1 MLFCLT
7 GYPLYQRSGGEAAI
21 QAIAE
26 AVTRKLLL
34 DEQLSPLMNEINPKK
49 LLDKQKHFLKTVF
62 GAYWEKQ
69 DLPENLREFYRQQS
83 NSLMNDGLVNDIF
96 R

>member
-1 MLFCLT
+1 MK
-7 GYPLYQRSGGEAAI
+7 SI
-21 QAIAE
+21 
-26 AVTRKLLL
+26 
-34 DEQLSPLMNEINPKK
+34 PKK

>member
-7 GYPLYQRSGGEAAI
+7 GYPLYQRIGGEAAI

-49 LLDKQKHFLKTVF
+49 LLDKQKHFLKTVL

-83 NSLMNDGLVNDIF
+83 NSRINDGLVNDIF